1 MEYRT
6 LLVLIVVLGI
16 LIVACLFQIA
26 RLSDHIAMNCEPK
39 PRAHFA
45 TDISNG
51 VNQTLE
57 PLAEGAPSYPTLW
70 QVMAD
75 LHAGNLTLRDA
86 YRVARAHLRA
96 AKRGNRNS

>member
-6 LLVLIVVLGI
+6 LLALIFIFGL
-16 LIVACLFQIA
+16 LIAACLFQIA
-26 RLSDHIAMNCEPK
+26 RLSDEICMDRYPK
-39 PRAHFA
+39 PRVHYSAELTRSGEH
-45 TDISNG
+45 
-51 VNQTLE
+51 TLE
-57 PLAEGAPSYPTLW
+57 QRVDTAPSYPTLW

-75 LHAGNLTLRDA
+75 LQAGNLTLRDA

>member
-6 LLVLIVVLGI
+6 LLALIVVLGL
-16 LIVACLFQIA
+16 LIAACLFHIA
-26 RLSDHIAMNCEPK
+26 RLSDEICMDRYPK
-39 PRAHFA
+39 PRVHYSAEL
-45 TDISNG
+45 TRSVG
-51 VNQTLE
+51 QPLE
-57 PLAEGAPSYPTLW
+57 QHGDAAPSHPTLW

-75 LHAGNLTLRDA
+75 LQAGNLTLRDA